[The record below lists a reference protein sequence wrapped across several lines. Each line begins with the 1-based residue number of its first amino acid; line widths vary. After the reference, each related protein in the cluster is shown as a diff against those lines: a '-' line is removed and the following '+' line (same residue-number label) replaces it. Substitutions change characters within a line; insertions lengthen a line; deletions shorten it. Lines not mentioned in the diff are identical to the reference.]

1 MINKWKKAEDFC
13 HFSILL
19 FPNPKA
25 KTEIAASD
33 PRIPGFSTSELPSEC
48 MPQIAILSSVLNFAS
63 RC

>member
-19 FPNPKA
+19 LPKA

-33 PRIPGFSTSELPSEC
+33 PRIPGFSTSELPSKC
-48 MPQIAILSSVLNFAS
+48 VPQIAIL
-63 RC
+63 